1 MKIASLIVLS
11 FVVISCSTVPITGRR
26 QVHLLP
32 ESTMTSMGLTG
43 YQDFLKTNP
52 VVSSNDPNSRIVK
65 QVGAKISAAV
75 ERYMNAHNYADR
87 IASYKWEFNL
97 VNSKDVN
104 AWCMPGG
111 KVVVYSGILPYTKDE
126 SGMAVV
132 MAHEIAH
139 AVAQHGNERMS
150 QELAVQAV
158 GTSLDVFMAQKPQQ
172 TRDIFMTA
180 FGVSSQLGTL
190 AYSRSHESEA
200 DKLGL
205 VFMAMAG
212 YNPERAI
219 TFWQEMANLG
229 GAKPP
234 EFISTHPSD
243 ERRISQIQAFLP
255 EAKKYY
261 VINPTGSATGNKT
274 NTNQPAT
281 PQSKPVTPPSPSQL
295 GVKIK

>member
-1 MKIASLIVLS
+1 MRTKIASLIVLS
-11 FVVISCSTVPITGRR
+11 FVIISCSTVPITGRR

-32 ESTMTSMGLTG
+32 ESTMTTMGLTG

-52 VVSSNDPNSRIVK
+52 VVSSNDQNSRVVK

-75 ERYMNAHNYADR
+75 ERYMKANNFADR
-87 IASYKWEFNL
+87 VAGYNWEFNL

-150 QELAVQAV
+150 QQLAVQAV
-158 GTSLDVFMAQKPQQ
+158 GTSLDLFMAQKPQQ

-180 FGVSSQLGTL
+180 FGVGSQLGSL
-190 AYSRSHESEA
+190 AYSRNHESEA

-212 YNPERAI
+212 YDPGRALS
-219 TFWQEMANLG
+219 FWKDMQTAG
-229 GAKPP
+229 GNKPP
-234 EFISTHPSD
+234 ELLSTHPSD
-243 ERRISQIQAFLP
+243 DKRIRDITAYLP
-255 EAKKYY
+255 KARKYA
-261 VINPTGSATGNKT
+261 GK
-274 NTNQPAT
+274 
-281 PQSKPVTPPSPSQL
+281 
-295 GVKIK
+295 